1 MMKLSTCGLALL
13 IMAGSLSCAKKAA
26 PTEEGAKLT
35 FKPKAGQSAA
45 AQTPATPAET
55 LPPVNIPKG
64 AQYTV
69 YCATLVGQDHVARAK
84 KLRADL
90 VQSTK
95 MPDWYLVQGDGQTTL
110 YYGYYREIDEQV
122 DPKEG
127 TRAQN
132 DRRKVAS
139 LLAANGERLFNGVL
153 LVALETTDPTAP
165 AEWNLENATGAYTL
179 EIAAF
184 VDAAHRKQDAVE
196 VVKAARAQGYE
207 AYYFHGPNA
216 SLVCIGAWPET
227 SVREPTEVRAA
238 NPHEVVVVAP
248 GTSAAP
254 ERMVSRDGK
263 PVRVVAARFEVVDPT
278 LLTAI
283 KEFPTYSVNGYERR
297 HKIKDKVT
305 GKETSVAEPSVLKRI
320 PHRATMARTLPP
332 MSPAGVMAPANPN
345 TGVKSPEQKQP
356 TRRQTPP
363 QGGKLR
369 SIEE

>member
-1 MMKLSTCGLALL
+1 MKLFTIGLALL
-13 IMAGSLSCAKKAA
+13 MVLGPLSCAKDA
-26 PTEEGAKLT
+26 PPGEQGAKLT
-35 FKPKAGQSAA
+35 FKPKEGQAGAVEAIAA
-45 AQTPATPAET
+45 
-55 LPPVNIPKG
+55 PVIPKG

-69 YCATLVGQDHVARAK
+69 YCGTAVGPDHVARAK

-95 MPDWYLVQGDGQTTL
+95 MADWFLVQGEAQTTL

-122 DPKEG
+122 DMNEG

-153 LVALETTDPTAP
+153 LVALDTADPTAP
-165 AEWNLENATGAYTL
+165 AEWNLENARGAYTL
-179 EIAAF
+179 EIAAYT
-184 VDAAHRKQDAVE
+184 DPAHRKQDAVE
-196 VVKAARAQGYE
+196 VVKSARAQGYE

-227 SVREPTEVRAA
+227 AVNEPTEVRAQ
-238 NPHEVVVVAP
+238 NPHEVVVVMP
-248 GTSAAP
+248 GSLPTP
-254 ERMVSRDGK
+254 ERMVTRDGR
-263 PVRVVAARFEVVDPT
+263 PVRVVATRYEVMEPK
-278 LLTAI
+278 LLAAM

-297 HKIKDKVT
+297 HKVKDQAG
-305 GKETSVAEPSVLKRI
+305 GKEVAVSEPSVLKRI
-320 PHRATMARTLPP
+320 PQRATMSRTPLPI
-332 MSPAGVMAPANPN
+332 SPAGVLGPAGPSVGAKAPPP
-345 TGVKSPEQKQP
+345 KPPPP
-356 TRRQTPP
+356 TPKPP